1 MDTATIP
8 QPSVTQPESPPC
20 ETFGSS
26 TVPQSSSLPRPDQY
40 VPKKRRTAVGYV
52 RVSTSMQAEDGL
64 SLDAQRA
71 AITAYCNTHDLRLI
85 RIFEDVES
93 GARSDRRGLQN
104 ALEAKADIF
113 VVLKFDRLSRSIKHF
128 CHLYEDYFSQSVE
141 LVAIREAIRLDSALG
156 RALVSILLVF
166 AQMER
171 EAMGERTKE
180 AISHIHRSG
189 YFFGKVPFG
198 KRAVPAPDNPRYRIL
213 VSDDAEQEVIARIKA
228 VIDSGIGLTPTAVLL
243 NEQGIV
249 PPQGKKWTKASVY
262 NFKQRLG
269 WLHRKPFN
277 VRNHSDQEVKARMT
291 ELRTSGRTYQQ
302 VANILNEEGYVP
314 LKGKKFTLGSV
325 CQLLGVTKTNELL
338 TPRAFIEQHLAA
350 CSGEKPSLHGLALI
364 LRQNGY
370 ATPRGNTHWWPAQ
383 VRELLAGRFDGYYR
397 QRGSAAATQPA

>member
-1 MDTATIP
+1 
-8 QPSVTQPESPPC
+8 
-20 ETFGSS
+20 
-26 TVPQSSSLPRPDQY
+26 
-40 VPKKRRTAVGYV
+40 
-52 RVSTSMQAEDGL
+52 MQAEDGL

-71 AITAYCNTHDLRLI
+71 AITAYCNTHDLRLM

-104 ALEAKADIF
+104 ALDAKADVF

-128 CHLYEDYFSQSVE
+128 CQLYEDYFSQSVE

-198 KRAVPAPDNPRYRIL
+198 KRAVPAPDNPRFRIL
-213 VSDDAEQEVIARIKA
+213 VPDDEEQAVIAKIKA
-228 VIDSGIGLTPTAVLL
+228 TIDGGIGLTAAAALL
-243 NEQGIV
+243 NEQGIA
-249 PPQGKKWTKASVY
+249 PPQGKKWTKALVY

-269 WLHRKPFN
+269 WLLPKPFN
-277 VRNHSDQEVKARMT
+277 TRSHTDKEAKARMT
-291 ELRTSGRTYQQ
+291 ELRNSGRTYKQ
-302 VANILNEEGYVP
+302 VGNILNEEGYLP
-314 LKGKKFTLGSV
+314 LKGKKFTEGSV
-325 CQLLGVTKTNELL
+325 CRLLGVTKTNELL
-338 TPRAFIEQHLAA
+338 TPRTFIEQHLAA
-350 CSGEKPSLHGLALI
+350 CSGEKPSLQVLALI

-397 QRGSAAATQPA
+397 QRGSAAATPPA